1 MNKCCVLF
9 FDLKFRVRWETLNL
23 STISWKGILGTDR
36 LSTRMCLSI
45 RLCDTLQVDSKSND
59 HARGNRHKRQELTDT
74 KVINMMRGSAKHS
87 VRKVPSSVRK
97 VPSTYNSEG
106 CGDLTWSF
114 QPIDKLMT
122 RPVVP
127 RGMDMQKEKQ
137 LYPPKCQQDT
147 FSLKTTEPYRHQI
160 LLLSNARKSVFKKTP
175 CGLKV
180 VVANSHHSLNIP
192 KSLCIQK
199 VISGN

>member
-1 MNKCCVLF
+1 
-9 FDLKFRVRWETLNL
+9 
-23 STISWKGILGTDR
+23 
-36 LSTRMCLSI
+36 
-45 RLCDTLQVDSKSND
+45 
-59 HARGNRHKRQELTDT
+59 
-74 KVINMMRGSAKHS
+74 MRGSAKH
-87 VRKVPSSVRK
+87 SVRK

-147 FSLKTTEPYRHQI
+147 ISLKTTEPYRHQI
-160 LLLSNARKSVFKKTP
+160 LLLSET
-175 CGLKV
+175 
-180 VVANSHHSLNIP
+180 
-192 KSLCIQK
+192 IQC
-199 VISGN
+199 